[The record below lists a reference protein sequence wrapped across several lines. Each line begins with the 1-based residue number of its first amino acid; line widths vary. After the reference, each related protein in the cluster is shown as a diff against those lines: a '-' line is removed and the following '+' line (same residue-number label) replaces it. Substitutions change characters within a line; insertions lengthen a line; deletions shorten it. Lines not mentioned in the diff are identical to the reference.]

1 MDVGTWLSGLGLGQY
16 EAVFRESEID
26 ADVLTELTDQHL
38 KDLGIALGHR
48 LKLLRAIRQL
58 AGEAAVKASE
68 QPKPQDAADRRQLT
82 VMFCDL
88 VDSTALTAQLDPEDM
103 GDLLRAFQ
111 RAVAAA
117 VTRFDG
123 HVAKWT
129 GDGASVYFGYP
140 RAHEDDAERATRASI
155 ALIEAVGRL
164 RREHGVDLEVRI
176 GISTGLVVVG
186 ELIGEGEAL
195 ERGVVGDTPNLA
207 SRLQALAQPDTVV
220 VSESTRRLLGRT
232 FELKALGPLEL
243 KGFKAPVPAWL
254 IVGERDNVSR
264 FEASRSEAMTPF
276 VGREQEV
283 ALLVNRWRRAAKG
296 EGQVALLSG
305 EAGIGKSRI
314 LAALR
319 ERIGDERYLTFR
331 YQCSPHHV
339 NDAFYP
345 VIGQIWRGAGFISG
359 EPAATRLD
367 KLEMMISRAGLESG
381 EIAPCLASLLAI
393 PTDGRYPALEMA
405 PSEQKE
411 RTIAAMIALV
421 VGFAKAAPLLML
433 VEDAHWIDPTSLDL
447 LGRIVDRV
455 QHLAVLYVVTSRA
468 EFAAPW
474 VGRPHVT
481 ALSLNRFERSQAVTM
496 IDRIMSSKALPA
508 EVLDQIIAKT
518 DGVPLFVEELTK
530 SVLESG
536 LLREENGAYV
546 LASAL
551 TPLAIPSTLH
561 DSLTAR
567 LDRLSPIKEIAQIG
581 SAIGREFSYDLLKAV
596 SPISGQALQD
606 ALRQLMESELIYGR
620 GAPPKA
626 TYIFKHAL
634 VQDTAYVSLLRG
646 RRQRIH
652 ADIAQALKQRT
663 GDEEC
668 PPAII
673 AHHFTEAGLA
683 EQAAP
688 YWLAAAELALSQS
701 APAEAEGHA
710 SAGIAL
716 IPRVKESPERDAL
729 ELGLL
734 VARANAMIPLKSISA
749 PETFEAHA
757 AAKRLLDRGVG
768 TDLQRVSILYG
779 LCSAS
784 TLTSRLKQ
792 ALDFAHQIIEVAE
805 RLDDPTYRVVGYR
818 QLGTL
823 QFYAGQN
830 REALRSLQKGYT
842 YRDPRRQRAL
852 SYRFG
857 WDQGLA
863 ILSFEVL
870 VRLSLGLLD
879 SAAQVGEQVRIELL
893 SHGHATTVASA
904 TFCTRTWPELVLEDL
919 EGLERDS
926 AELAAYCAE
935 KRVEQIRLLAS
946 LHQAYARAMREPV
959 ARNIAAFRATLD
971 ALRRSGGNAGSS
983 IIICNLA
990 EALLAAGDLEGA
1002 EAALQDAFAFVEQ
1015 SGEHYWLAGLHRLS
1029 GHVALKRRQ
1038 PDRFRAEACFRKAI
1052 EIARG
1057 QEARLLELRTAIDL
1071 ARLWR
1076 DTGSDND
1083 PRALLEP
1090 ILAAIE
1096 GGETTHDVRNA
1107 RALLAELSVNDFN
1120 HPRGKIAL
1128 AHSRAS
1134 AGSTKNSRL
1143 N

>member
-26 ADVLTELTDQHL
+26 ADVLSELTEQHL
-38 KDLGIALGHR
+38 KDLGVSLGHR
-48 LKLLRAIRQL
+48 LKMLRAIREL
-58 AGEAAVKASE
+58 AAKAPEA
-68 QPKPQDAADRRQLT
+68 PKPQDAADRRQLT

-88 VDSTALTAQLDPEDM
+88 VDSTTLTTQLDPEDM

-111 RAVAAA
+111 GAVAAS

-129 GDGASVYFGYP
+129 GDGASIFFGYP
-140 RAHEDDAERATRASI
+140 RAHEDDAERATRTSI
-155 ALIEAVGRL
+155 ALIDAVGKL
-164 RREHGVDLEVRI
+164 RHEHGVALEVRI

-186 ELIGEGEAL
+186 ELIGEGEAR

-207 SRLQALAQPDTVV
+207 SRLQHLAEPGTVV

-243 KGFKAPVPAWL
+243 KGFKAAVLAWQV
-254 IVGERDNVSR
+254 IGEIANVSR
-264 FEASRSEAMTPF
+264 FEASRSETMTPF

-283 ALLVNRWRRAAKG
+283 ALLVNRWRRAADG
-296 EGQVALLSG
+296 EGQVVVLSG

-319 ERIGDERYLTFR
+319 ERIGEERHLAFR
-331 YQCSPHHV
+331 YQCSPHHG

-345 VIGQIWRGAGFISG
+345 VIGQLWRGAGFVSG
-359 EPAATRLD
+359 EPAAARLE
-367 KLEMMISRAGLESG
+367 KLETMISRAGLELG
-381 EIAPCLASLLAI
+381 EIAPYLALLLTI
-393 PTDGRYPALEMA
+393 PTEGRYPALEIA
-405 PSEQKE
+405 PSEMKE
-411 RTIAAMIALV
+411 RTIAALIALV
-421 VGFAKAAPLLML
+421 VGIAKSVPVLML
-433 VEDAHWIDPTSLDL
+433 VEDAHWMDPTSIELTARL
-447 LGRIVDRV
+447 VEQV
-455 QHLAVLYVVTSRA
+455 QDFPVLHVVTARP
-468 EFAAPW
+468 EFTSTWAS
-474 VGRPHVT
+474 RPHVT
-481 ALSLNRFERSQAVTM
+481 ALTLGRFERSQAVAM
-496 IDRIMSSKALPA
+496 IDRITSRKALPA

-581 SAIGREFSYDLLKAV
+581 SAIGREFSYRLLEAV
-596 SPISGQALQD
+596 SPIRGQALQD
-606 ALRQLMESELIYGR
+606 ALRQLIEAELIYRR

-626 TYIFKHAL
+626 SYIFKHAL

-652 ADIAQALKQRT
+652 ADIAQALKQHFA
-663 GDEEC
+663 DEEH
-668 PPAII
+668 PAATI

-701 APAEAEGHA
+701 APAEAEHHA
-710 SAGIAL
+710 STGIAL
-716 IPRVKESPERDAL
+716 IPRITAGPARDAL

-734 VARANAMIPLKSISA
+734 VARANAMVPLKSISA
-749 PETFEAHA
+749 PETFEALA
-757 AAKRLLDRGVG
+757 AAKQLLDRGIG

-779 LCSAS
+779 LCSAT
-784 TLTSRLKQ
+784 TLTARLKQ
-792 ALDFAHQIIEVAE
+792 ALGFAHQIIEVAE

-830 REALRSLQKGYT
+830 REALQSLQKGDT
-842 YRDPRRQRAL
+842 YRDPRRQRAVG
-852 SYRFG
+852 YRFG
-857 WDQGLA
+857 WDQGVA

-879 SAAQVGEQVRIELL
+879 SAAQLGEQVRIELL
-893 SHGHATTVASA
+893 SHGHAMTVASA
-904 TFCTRTWPELVLEDL
+904 TFCARTWPKFVLEDL
-919 EGLERDS
+919 DGLEHDS
-926 AELAAYCAE
+926 TELAAYCAE
-935 KRVEQIRLLAS
+935 KRVEQIRLLAT
-946 LHQAYARAMREPV
+946 LFQAYARAMREPV
-959 ARNIAAFRATLD
+959 ERNIAAVRASLE
-971 ALRRSGGNAGSS
+971 ALRRSGGNTGSS

-990 EALLAAGDLEGA
+990 QALLKAGDLEGA
-1002 EAALQDAFAFVEQ
+1002 KAALGDGFAFVEQ
-1015 SGEHYWLAGLHRLS
+1015 SGERYWLAGLHRLS
-1029 GHVALKRRQ
+1029 GHVALKQQQ
-1038 PDRFRAEACFRKAI
+1038 PDRLRAEACFKKAI

-1057 QEARLLELRTAIDL
+1057 QEARLLELRAAVDL
-1071 ARLWR
+1071 AQLWH
-1076 DTGSDND
+1076 DTGSEND
-1083 PRALLEP
+1083 PRAMLEP
-1090 ILAAIE
+1090 ILATIE
-1096 GGETTHDVRNA
+1096 GGETTRDVRNA
-1107 RALLAELSVNDFN
+1107 RALLAELV
-1120 HPRGKIAL
+1120 
-1128 AHSRAS
+1128 
-1134 AGSTKNSRL
+1134 
-1143 N
+1143 

>member
-16 EAVFRESEID
+16 EAIFRESEID
-26 ADVLTELTDQHL
+26 ADVLTELTEQHL
-38 KDLGIALGHR
+38 KDLGVSLGHR
-48 LKLLRAIRQL
+48 LKMLRAIRKL
-58 AGEAAVKASE
+58 AGDAAIRAPE
-68 QPKPQDAADRRQLT
+68 PPKRQDAADRRQLT

-111 RAVAAA
+111 RVVATSVA
-117 VTRFDG
+117 RFDG

-155 ALIEAVGRL
+155 TLIEGVAKL
-164 RREHGVDLEVRI
+164 RRERRVALEVRV

-186 ELIGEGEAL
+186 ELIGEGEAR

-207 SRLQALAQPDTVV
+207 SRLQNLAEPGTVV
-220 VSESTRRLLGRT
+220 VSESTRRLLRRT
-232 FELKALGPLEL
+232 FELKGLGPLEL
-243 KGFKAPVPAWL
+243 KGFKAPVLAWSV
-254 IVGERDNVSR
+254 IREIENVMR

-296 EGQVALLSG
+296 EGQVVLLSG

-319 ERIGDERYLTFR
+319 ERIGGEQRLTFR

-345 VIGQIWRGAGFISG
+345 VIGQSWRGAGFVGG
-359 EPAATRLD
+359 ELAAARLD
-367 KLEMMISRAGLESG
+367 KLEAMIVRAGCESS
-381 EIAPCLASLLAI
+381 EIVPYLASLLAI
-393 PTDGRYPALEMA
+393 PTEGRYPVLEMA
-405 PSEQKE
+405 PSEVKE

-421 VGFAKAAPLLML
+421 VGFARTTPLLML
-433 VEDAHWIDPTSLDL
+433 IEDAHWIDPTSLDL
-447 LGRIVDRV
+447 LGRIVEKV
-455 QHLAVLYVVTSRA
+455 QDLAVLYVVTARP
-468 EFAAPW
+468 EFTAPW
-474 VGRPHVT
+474 PSRPHIT
-481 ALSLNRFERSQAVTM
+481 TLALNRFERSQAVTM
-496 IDRIMSSKALPA
+496 IDRIMSHKALPA
-508 EVLDQIIAKT
+508 EVLDQIVAKT

-546 LASAL
+546 LAAAL

-581 SAIGREFSYDLLKAV
+581 SVIGREFSYRLLEAV
-596 SPISGQALQD
+596 APTRGESLLDALQ
-606 ALRQLMESELIYGR
+606 QLMEAELIYGR
-620 GAPPKA
+620 GTPPTA

-634 VQDTAYVSLLRG
+634 VQDTAYISLLRG

-652 ADIAQALKQRT
+652 ADIAQALIEHFA
-663 GDEEC
+663 DEEH
-668 PPAII
+668 PAALI

-683 EQAAP
+683 EKAAP
-688 YWLAAAELALSQS
+688 HWLAAAELALSQS
-701 APAEAEGHA
+701 APAEAEHHA

-716 IPRVKESPERDAL
+716 IPRIAEGPARDAL

-734 VARANAMIPLKSISA
+734 VARANAMVPLKSISA
-749 PETFEAHA
+749 PETFAALA
-757 AAKRLLDRGVG
+757 AAKQLLDRGIG

-784 TLTSRLKQ
+784 TLTARLKQ
-792 ALDFAHQIIEVAE
+792 ALDFSRHIIDVAE
-805 RLDDPTYRVVGYR
+805 RQDDPTYRVVGYR

-830 REALRSLQKGYT
+830 REALQSLQKGNQ
-842 YRDPRRQRAL
+842 YRDPRRQRAVG
-852 SYRFG
+852 YRFG
-857 WDQGLA
+857 WDQGIATLA
-863 ILSFEVL
+863 FEVL

-879 SAAQVGEQVRIELL
+879 SAAQLGERLRIELL
-893 SHGHATTVASA
+893 DHDHATTIASA
-904 TFCTRTWPELVLEDL
+904 RFTSQTWPKLVLGDL
-919 EGLERDS
+919 DGLERES
-926 AELAAYCAE
+926 AALAAYCAE
-935 KRVEQIRLLAS
+935 KKVEQIRLLTS
-946 LHQAYARAMREPV
+946 MHQAYARAMREPIV
-959 ARNIAAFRATLD
+959 TNLDAYRATLS
-971 ALRRSGGNAGSS
+971 ALRKSGGNAGNS
-983 IIICNLA
+983 ITLCNLA
-990 EALLAAGDLEGA
+990 EVLLAAGDLAGA
-1002 EAALQDAFAFVEQ
+1002 EAALQEGFAFVEQ
-1015 SGEHYWLAGLHRLS
+1015 SGERYWLAGLHLLN
-1029 GHVALKRRQ
+1029 GHIALKRRE
-1038 PDRFRAEACFRKAI
+1038 PDRPRAEACFRKAI
-1052 EIARG
+1052 EVARG
-1057 QEARLLELRTAIDL
+1057 QEARLLELRVAVDL

-1076 DTGSDND
+1076 ESGSDHD

-1096 GGETTHDVRNA
+1096 GGETTRDVRAA
-1107 RALLAELSVNDFN
+1107 RALL
-1120 HPRGKIAL
+1120 
-1128 AHSRAS
+1128 
-1134 AGSTKNSRL
+1134 T
-1143 N
+1143 